1 MKKLFKNRRKNTKSK
16 PDMDKVEKQE
26 KISIDFRIV
35 IAIIFTLIF
44 WASAFAGIRA
54 GLKSYSPENLVLF
67 RFLTASIILLAYAI
81 ITRMPLPEKR
91 DLPAIL
97 FIGFIGIT
105 VYHLTLTYGELKVTA
120 GSASLLI
127 ASAPIFTAILAII
140 ILKEKVKFWGWIGI
154 LISFLGVSLVAW
166 GEGKGI
172 RFEPAAFLIVLAAI
186 STSLYFVL
194 QKPFLKKYSPLKFAS
209 YTIWSGTFFQIFFS
223 QSLFQ
228 SIKNAP
234 IEATLAVIYLGIFPA
249 ALAYVTWAY
258 VLSRI
263 PASLAAS
270 YLYLSPI
277 LAILIAWIWLGE
289 VPYFL
294 SLIGGSLTL
303 IGVII
308 VNIWGK

>member
-1 MKKLFKNRRKNTKSK
+1 
-16 PDMDKVEKQE
+16 MDQAEKQE
-26 KISIDFRIV
+26 KISIDFRII

-97 FIGFIGIT
+97 FMGFIGIT

-127 ASAPIFTAILAII
+127 ASGPIFTAILAII
-140 ILKEKVKFWGWIGI
+140 ILKEKVKIWGWIGI

-166 GEGKGI
+166 GESKGI

-223 QSLFQ
+223 PGLFQ

>member
-127 ASAPIFTAILAII
+127 ASSPIFTAILAII
-140 ILKEKVKFWGWIGI
+140 ILKEKVKVWNLL
-154 LISFLGVSLVAW
+154 LIQSGAGLFFKYFSLKVYS
-166 GEGKGI
+166 
-172 RFEPAAFLIVLAAI
+172 RVL
-186 STSLYFVL
+186 
-194 QKPFLKKYSPLKFAS
+194 KMHRLKQL
-209 YTIWSGTFFQIFFS
+209 
-223 QSLFQ
+223 
-228 SIKNAP
+228 
-234 IEATLAVIYLGIFPA
+234 
-249 ALAYVTWAY
+249 
-258 VLSRI
+258 
-263 PASLAAS
+263 
-270 YLYLSPI
+270 
-277 LAILIAWIWLGE
+277 
-289 VPYFL
+289 
-294 SLIGGSLTL
+294 
-303 IGVII
+303 
-308 VNIWGK
+308 